1 MDNSQELKNSIDKNK
16 KSKVWFFTPYSFEG
30 KLFEAYD
37 QYMSLLQNQNDWV
50 VFMDGDALFFHSNF
64 GHLIQEYI
72 EKYPN
77 TGMFTCYT
85 NRIGTRTQIYDR
97 ELFDVDSVKYNFLK
111 ADFLLKDKP
120 LESTVLNTP
129 ISGFLMVIKRA
140 TWKKINKELK
150 QSLKSN
156 QLLHVDY
163 AISNIL
169 IEKKYTIRRMDSI
182 LVFHYYRF
190 VEGNAS
196 NRGLI

>member
-1 MDNSQELKNSIDKNK
+1 MNNPQELKNTIDKNK
-16 KSKVWFFTPYSFEG
+16 KTKVWFFTPYSFEG

-37 QYMSLLQNQNDWV
+37 QYMSLVKNPNDWV
-50 VFMDGDALFFHSNF
+50 VLMDGDALFFHPNF
-64 GHLIQEYI
+64 GHLIQAYI
-72 EKYPN
+72 EKYPK
-77 TGMFTCYT
+77 TGLFTSYT

-97 ELFDVDSVKYNFLK
+97 ELFDVDSIKYNFLK

-120 LESTVLNTP
+120 LESTVITTP

-140 TWKKINKELK
+140 TWEKISKELK
-150 QSLKSN
+150 QSLESN

-169 IEKKYTIRRMDSI
+169 IKNKHPIRRMDSI